1 MSNQKKRG
9 STEQD
14 KQFSAHQP
22 NLDQDQH
29 DQWLASLSRVQ
40 VSSLASRLGS
50 LARKAEKTGQIKSV
64 FDEYNL
70 PEHGESLT
78 SSGLSVNQEK

>member
-14 KQFSAHQP
+14 KQCSAHQP

-40 VSSLASRLGS
+40 VSSLASRLGT
-50 LARKAEKTGQIKSV
+50 LAREAEKT
-64 FDEYNL
+64 ERL
-70 PEHGESLT
+70 
-78 SSGLSVNQEK
+78 GLSADDNK